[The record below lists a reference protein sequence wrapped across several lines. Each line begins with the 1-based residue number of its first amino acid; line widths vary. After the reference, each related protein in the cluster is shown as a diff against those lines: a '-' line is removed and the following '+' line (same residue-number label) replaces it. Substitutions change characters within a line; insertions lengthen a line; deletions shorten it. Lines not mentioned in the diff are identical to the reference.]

1 MIERRHAGRKR
12 IGQPVVI
19 SIEGR
24 EVPALI
30 EDLSDHGALFR
41 VDARGAVSSDDLGME
56 GVFTL
61 TTFTPARH
69 YTGEIIR
76 LFFRDE
82 AAFFA
87 LRFWKGYT
95 EVR

>member
-1 MIERRHAGRKR
+1 MIERRHADRMK
-12 IGQPVVI
+12 IGQPIVI
-19 SIEGR
+19 AIDDR
-24 EVPALI
+24 DVPALL

-41 VDARGAVSSDDLGME
+41 VDVRGAVSSDDLGLE
-56 GVFTL
+56 GVFSLATV
-61 TTFTPARH
+61 TPARR

-76 LFFRDE
+76 LFFRDG

-95 EVR
+95 EVA

>member
-19 SIEGR
+19 SVEGR

-41 VDARGAVSSDDLGME
+41 VDSRGAVSSDDLGME

-95 EVR
+95 EV

>member
-19 SIEGR
+19 SVEGR

-41 VDARGAVSSDDLGME
+41 VDSRGAVSSDDLGME

-95 EVR
+95 EIR

>member
-19 SIEGR
+19 SVEGR

-41 VDARGAVSSDDLGME
+41 VDSRGVVSSDDLGME